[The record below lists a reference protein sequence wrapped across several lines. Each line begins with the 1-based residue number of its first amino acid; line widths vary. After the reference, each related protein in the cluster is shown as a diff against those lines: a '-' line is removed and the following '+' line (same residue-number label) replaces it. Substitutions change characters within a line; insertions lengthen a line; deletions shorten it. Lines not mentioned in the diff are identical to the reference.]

1 MRFGEKLIVYIF
13 RPIYRT
19 FFERLFWWFLTR
31 IKAFFFAETSV
42 QLSQILR
49 NLENIESSQQQQ
61 QQRWVEIEQ
70 RLQRVE
76 AVNAAQWDGLEQ
88 LLLAM
93 FRQPELRNPNE
104 EWGSINSPETSGA
117 SATDLNRAHAAS
129 SIR

>member
-1 MRFGEKLIVYIF
+1 MRFGEKLVVFIL

-19 FFERLFWWFLTR
+19 FFERLLWWFLAR
-31 IKAFFFAETSV
+31 MKAFFLAETSI

-49 NLENIESSQQQQ
+49 KLENIESMQ
-61 QQRWVEIEQ
+61 QQRWAEIEA
-70 RLQRVE
+70 RLRAAE
-76 AVNAAQWDGLEQ
+76 ANNAAQWDGLEQ

-93 FRQPELRNPNE
+93 FRQTDSQSLRG
-104 EWGSINSPETSGA
+104 EWEQANSREISGS